1 MTRLMAWRGRTPPS
15 SPSPRAPPLVASFGN
30 RNKYEELILEDIDT
44 DKLLTSHAAG
54 SSLSFLE
61 QRSYDFEAI
70 MNRLW
75 AEFFGLFRI
84 ILVLVFTLFFQAIRF
99 LTWINKRLFLLPTLI
114 IGTEAWTPT
123 LWVLYEGFYYPGLVL
138 GLALAKS
145 GLTIARV
152 VGDSAAHLVT
162 PVVNIV
168 KAFRL
173 VEVNQVKKAED
184 IV

>member
-1 MTRLMAWRGRTPPS
+1 MPD
-15 SPSPRAPPLVASFGN
+15 
-30 RNKYEELILEDIDT
+30 RNYPVD
-44 DKLLTSHAAG
+44 
-54 SSLSFLE
+54 LSLE
-61 QRSYDFEAI
+61 QVSEYGCDVAFI
-70 MNRLW
+70 
-75 AEFFGLFRI
+75 G
-84 ILVLVFTLFFQAIRF
+84 
-99 LTWINKRLFLLPTLI
+99 LLPTLI